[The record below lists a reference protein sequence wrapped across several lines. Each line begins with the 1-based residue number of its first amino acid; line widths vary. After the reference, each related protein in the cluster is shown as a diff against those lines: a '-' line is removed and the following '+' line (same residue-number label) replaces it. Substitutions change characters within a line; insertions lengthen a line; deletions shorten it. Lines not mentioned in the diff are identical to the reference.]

1 MTAEVINTKQGLTR
15 IPTYAELIKEIDRE
29 KFKTNDIRKIFDR
42 NAWYFHES
50 PQGQALN
57 TNNIHPADL
66 QQMNFKKMA
75 EEATARKEEE
85 TPNLDFEDMTDLR
98 DDAISDFEMSF
109 DREAEL
115 REENERR
122 VAEQANL
129 SHSQD
134 HYMANKGTYD
144 AVGATAS
151 AGIQEDEEPPSSSRS
166 ILKNFLKSSKPVIK
180 AVATAGGTAKGGSIG
195 GLIASKLTDAIIPD
209 EEEEE
214 KPSKIKPTQK
224 LINKQVKKV
233 NHQKKLKEE
242 KSKMNVDVVP
252 DTAEAM
258 DTTAIPTAKKRK
270 PLSVRQSKAKR
281 QKPKPPTQEKREFQ
295 EDPST
300 TTKPPKARRVRGK
313 QPQPQALGATINI
326 PKDNKTPNVDEA
338 ETAQEETGASSS
350 SKAPVGKPTM
360 NKAISPSKV
369 GIQVIREKF
378 EEMNNSKSIDTGN
391 YQRFQEVYG
400 KWKSSKGEEKKQHL
414 KEAKE
419 LYKSNHL
426 SKIEIKIINKI
437 IHYNFINY
445 PLSFFSHRK

>member
-1 MTAEVINTKQGLTR
+1 MTAEVINAKQGLTR

-129 SHSQD
+129 SQSQD
-134 HYMANKGTYD
+134 HYMANKGAYD

-209 EEEEE
+209 EDEEE

-252 DTAEAM
+252 DVNEPM
-258 DTTAIPTAKKRK
+258 DTTAIPTAEKRK

-350 SKAPVGKPTM
+350 SKAPVRKPTM

-378 EEMNNSKSIDTGN
+378 EEMNNSKSIDTGD

-419 LYKSNHL
+419 LYKSIIYPKL
-426 SKIEIKIINKI
+426 KSK
-437 IHYNFINY
+437 
-445 PLSFFSHRK
+445 

>member
-134 HYMANKGTYD
+134 HYMANKGAYD

-151 AGIQEDEEPPSSSRS
+151 AGIEEDEEPPSSSRS
-166 ILKNFLKSSKPVIK
+166 ILKKFLKSSKPVIK

-209 EEEEE
+209 EDEEE

-233 NHQKKLKEE
+233 NHQKKLQKET
-242 KSKMNVDVVP
+242 SKMNVDVVP

-258 DTTAIPTAKKRK
+258 DTTAIPTAEKRK
-270 PLSVRQSKAKR
+270 PLSVRQTKAKR

-350 SKAPVGKPTM
+350 SKAPVRKPTM
-360 NKAISPSKV
+360 SKAISPSKV

-378 EEMNNSKSIDTGN
+378 EEMNNSKSIDTAD
-391 YQRFQEVYG
+391 YQKFQQVYG
-400 KWKSSKGEEKKQHL
+400 QWKSSKGEEKKQHL

-419 LYKSNHL
+419 LYKSIIYPKL
-426 SKIEIKIINKI
+426 KSK
-437 IHYNFINY
+437 
-445 PLSFFSHRK
+445 

>member
-29 KFKTNDIRKIFDR
+29 KLKTNDIRKIFDR

-50 PQGQALN
+50 LQGQALN

-85 TPNLDFEDMTDLR
+85 TPSLDFEDMTNLR

-122 VAEQANL
+122 VAEPANL

-134 HYMANKGTYD
+134 HYMANKGAYD

-151 AGIQEDEEPPSSSRS
+151 AGIQEDEEPPSNSRS
-166 ILKNFLKSSKPVIK
+166 ILKKFLKSSKPVIK

-209 EEEEE
+209 EDEEER
-214 KPSKIKPTQK
+214 PSKIKPTQK

-233 NHQKKLKEE
+233 DHQKKLKEE

-258 DTTAIPTAKKRK
+258 DTSAIPTAEKRK

-350 SKAPVGKPTM
+350 SKAPVRKPTM

-378 EEMNNSKSIDTGN
+378 EEMNNSKSIDTGE
-391 YQRFQEVYG
+391 YQKFQQVYG
-400 KWKSSKGEEKKQHL
+400 QWKSSKGEEKKQHL

-419 LYKSNHL
+419 LYKSIIYPKL
-426 SKIEIKIINKI
+426 KSK
-437 IHYNFINY
+437 
-445 PLSFFSHRK
+445 

>member
-1 MTAEVINTKQGLTR
+1 MTAEVINAKQGLTR

-29 KFKTNDIRKIFDR
+29 TFKTNDIRKIFDR
-42 NAWYFHES
+42 NSWYFHES

-57 TNNIHPADL
+57 TNNFHPADL

-134 HYMANKGTYD
+134 HYMANKGAYD

-166 ILKNFLKSSKPVIK
+166 ILKKFLKSSKPVIK

-209 EEEEE
+209 EDEEE

-258 DTTAIPTAKKRK
+258 DTSAIPTAEKRK

-326 PKDNKTPNVDEA
+326 PKDNETPNVDEA

-350 SKAPVGKPTM
+350 SKAPVRKPTM

-378 EEMNNSKSIDTGN
+378 EEMNNSKSIDTGD

-400 KWKSSKGEEKKQHL
+400 KWKSSKGEDKKQYL

-419 LYKSNHL
+419 LYKSIIYPKL
-426 SKIEIKIINKI
+426 KSK
-437 IHYNFINY
+437 
-445 PLSFFSHRK
+445 

>member
-134 HYMANKGTYD
+134 HYIVNKGAYD

-209 EEEEE
+209 EDEEE

-252 DTAEAM
+252 NVNEPM
-258 DTTAIPTAKKRK
+258 DTTAIPTAEKRK

-338 ETAQEETGASSS
+338 ETVQEETGASSS
-350 SKAPVGKPTM
+350 SKAPVRKPTM

-378 EEMNNSKSIDTGN
+378 EEMNNSKSIDTGD

-400 KWKSSKGEEKKQHL
+400 KWKSSKGEDKKQYL

-419 LYKSNHL
+419 LYKSIIYPKL
-426 SKIEIKIINKI
+426 KSK
-437 IHYNFINY
+437 
-445 PLSFFSHRK
+445 

>member
-1 MTAEVINTKQGLTR
+1 MTAEVINAKQGLTR
-15 IPTYAELIKEIDRE
+15 IPTYAELIKEIDRD
-29 KFKTNDIRKIFDR
+29 KYKTTEIRKVFDR
-42 NAWYFHES
+42 NAWFHHES
-50 PQGQALN
+50 PIGQALN

-85 TPNLDFEDMTDLR
+85 TPSLDFEDMTDLR

-115 REENERR
+115 REENKRR
-122 VAEQANL
+122 VAEQTNL

-144 AVGATAS
+144 TIGATAA
-151 AGIQEDEEPPSSSRS
+151 AGIQEDEEPPSSGRS
-166 ILKNFLKSSKPVIK
+166 VLKQFLKSSKPVIK

-209 EEEEE
+209 DDE
-214 KPSKIKPTQK
+214 KEKQTQKMKPTKKTIKDQV
-224 LINKQVKKV
+224 NKITKPKNPKDPKTKMDVD
-233 NHQKKLKEE
+233 LAPEE
-242 KSKMNVDVVP
+242 DKAP
-252 DTAEAM
+252 M
-258 DTTAIPTAKKRK
+258 DTSSKLVEKRRPTGNRTSAF
-270 PLSVRQSKAKR
+270 KR

-326 PKDNKTPNVDEA
+326 PKDNKTPNVNEA

-350 SKAPVGKPTM
+350 SSKAPVRKPTM

-378 EEMNNSKSIDTGN
+378 EEMNNSKSIDTAD

-400 KWKSSKGEEKKQHL
+400 KWKSSKGEDKKQHL

-419 LYKSNHL
+419 LYKSIIYPKL
-426 SKIEIKIINKI
+426 KSK
-437 IHYNFINY
+437 
-445 PLSFFSHRK
+445 

>member
-195 GLIASKLTDAIIPD
+195 GLIASKLTDAIIAD

-258 DTTAIPTAKKRK
+258 DTTAIPTAEKRK

-350 SKAPVGKPTM
+350 SKAPVRKPTM

-378 EEMNNSKSIDTGN
+378 EEMNDSKSIDTGD

-400 KWKSSKGEEKKQHL
+400 KWKSSKGE
-414 KEAKE
+414 
-419 LYKSNHL
+419 
-426 SKIEIKIINKI
+426 
-437 IHYNFINY
+437 
-445 PLSFFSHRK
+445 

>member
-1 MTAEVINTKQGLTR
+1 MTAEVINAKQGLTR

-29 KFKTNDIRKIFDR
+29 KFETNDIRKIFDR

-75 EEATARKEEE
+75 EEATARKDEE

-134 HYMANKGTYD
+134 HYMANKGAYD

-166 ILKNFLKSSKPVIK
+166 ILKKFLKSSKPVIK

-209 EEEEE
+209 EDEEE

-258 DTTAIPTAKKRK
+258 DTSAIPTAEKRK

-281 QKPKPPTQEKREFQ
+281 QKPKPPTQEKRDFQ

-300 TTKPPKARRVRGK
+300 TTKLPKARRVRGK

-350 SKAPVGKPTM
+350 SKAPVRKPTM

-369 GIQVIREKF
+369 GMQVIRENF
-378 EEMNNSKSIDTGN
+378 EEMNNSKSIDTGD

-400 KWKSSKGEEKKQHL
+400 KWQSSKGIRN
-414 KEAKE
+414 
-419 LYKSNHL
+419 S
-426 SKIEIKIINKI
+426 I
-437 IHYNFINY
+437 
-445 PLSFFSHRK
+445 

>member
-1 MTAEVINTKQGLTR
+1 MTAEVINAKQGLTR

-134 HYMANKGTYD
+134 HYMANKGAYD

-209 EEEEE
+209 EDEEE

-233 NHQKKLKEE
+233 YHQKKLKEE

-252 DTAEAM
+252 NTAEAM
-258 DTTAIPTAKKRK
+258 ETTAIPTAEKRK

-326 PKDNKTPNVDEA
+326 HKDNKTPNVDEA

-350 SKAPVGKPTM
+350 SKAPVRKPTM

-378 EEMNNSKSIDTGN
+378 EEMNNNKSIDTGD

-419 LYKSNHL
+419 LYKSIIYPKL
-426 SKIEIKIINKI
+426 KSK
-437 IHYNFINY
+437 
-445 PLSFFSHRK
+445 

>member
-1 MTAEVINTKQGLTR
+1 MTAEVINAKQGLTR
-15 IPTYAELIKEIDRE
+15 IPTYAELIKEIDRD
-29 KFKTNDIRKIFDR
+29 KYKTTEIRKVFDR
-42 NAWYFHES
+42 NAWFHHES
-50 PQGQALN
+50 PIGQALN

-75 EEATARKEEE
+75 EEATAWKEEE
-85 TPNLDFEDMTDLR
+85 TPSLDFEDMTDLR

-115 REENERR
+115 REENKRR
-122 VAEQANL
+122 VAEQTNL

-144 AVGATAS
+144 TIGATAS
-151 AGIQEDEEPPSSSRS
+151 AGIQEDEEPPSSGRS
-166 ILKNFLKSSKPVIK
+166 VLKQFLKSSKPVIK

-209 EEEEE
+209 DDE
-214 KPSKIKPTQK
+214 KEKQTQKMKPTKKTIKDQV
-224 LINKQVKKV
+224 NKITKPKKPKDPKTKMDV
-233 NHQKKLKEE
+233 DLAPEE
-242 KSKMNVDVVP
+242 DKAP
-252 DTAEAM
+252 M
-258 DTTAIPTAKKRK
+258 DTSSKLVEKRRPTGNRTSAF
-270 PLSVRQSKAKR
+270 KR

-326 PKDNKTPNVDEA
+326 PKDNKTPNVNEA

-350 SKAPVGKPTM
+350 SSKAPVRKPTM

-369 GIQVIREKF
+369 GIQVIREKL
-378 EEMNNSKSIDTGN
+378 EEMNNSKSIDTAD

-400 KWKSSKGEEKKQHL
+400 KWKSSKGEDKKQHL

-419 LYKSNHL
+419 LYKSTIYPKL
-426 SKIEIKIINKI
+426 KSK
-437 IHYNFINY
+437 
-445 PLSFFSHRK
+445 

>member
-1 MTAEVINTKQGLTR
+1 MTAQVINTKQGLTR

-85 TPNLDFEDMTDLR
+85 TP
-98 DDAISDFEMSF
+98 DAISDFEMSF

-134 HYMANKGTYD
+134 HYMANKGAYD

-166 ILKNFLKSSKPVIK
+166 ILKKFLKSSKPVIK

-209 EEEEE
+209 EDEEE

-258 DTTAIPTAKKRK
+258 DTSAIPTAEKRK

-350 SKAPVGKPTM
+350 SKAPVRKPTM

-378 EEMNNSKSIDTGN
+378 EEMNNSKSIDTGD
-391 YQRFQEVYG
+391 YQRFQAG
-400 KWKSSKGEEKKQHL
+400 IW
-414 KEAKE
+414 
-419 LYKSNHL
+419 
-426 SKIEIKIINKI
+426 
-437 IHYNFINY
+437 
-445 PLSFFSHRK
+445 

>member
-1 MTAEVINTKQGLTR
+1 MTAEVINAKQGLTR

-134 HYMANKGTYD
+134 HYMANKGAYD

-151 AGIQEDEEPPSSSRS
+151 AGIEEDEEPPSSSRS
-166 ILKNFLKSSKPVIK
+166 ILKKFLKSSKPVIK

-209 EEEEE
+209 EDEEE

-233 NHQKKLKEE
+233 NHQKKLQKET
-242 KSKMNVDVVP
+242 SKMNVDVAP

-258 DTTAIPTAKKRK
+258 DTTAIPTAEKRK

-281 QKPKPPTQEKREFQ
+281 QKPKPPTQEKSEFQ

-313 QPQPQALGATINI
+313 QPPPQALGATINI

-350 SKAPVGKPTM
+350 SKAPVRKPTM

-378 EEMNNSKSIDTGN
+378 EEMNNSKSIDTGD

-419 LYKSNHL
+419 LYKSIIYPKL
-426 SKIEIKIINKI
+426 KSK
-437 IHYNFINY
+437 
-445 PLSFFSHRK
+445 

>member
-1 MTAEVINTKQGLTR
+1 MTAEVINAKQGLTR

-85 TPNLDFEDMTDLR
+85 TPNLNFEDMTDLR

-134 HYMANKGTYD
+134 HYMANKGAYD

-151 AGIQEDEEPPSSSRS
+151 AGIEEDEEPPSSSRS
-166 ILKNFLKSSKPVIK
+166 ILKKFLKSSKPVIK

-209 EEEEE
+209 EDEEE

-233 NHQKKLKEE
+233 NHQKKLQKET
-242 KSKMNVDVVP
+242 SKMNVDVVP

-258 DTTAIPTAKKRK
+258 DTTAIPTAEKRK

-300 TTKPPKARRVRGK
+300 TTKASKARRVRGK

-350 SKAPVGKPTM
+350 KAPVRKPTM

-378 EEMNNSKSIDTGN
+378 EEMNNSKSIDTAD
-391 YQRFQEVYG
+391 YQKFQEVYG
-400 KWKSSKGEEKKQHL
+400 KWKSSKGEDKKQHL

-419 LYKSNHL
+419 LYKSIIYPKL
-426 SKIEIKIINKI
+426 KSK
-437 IHYNFINY
+437 
-445 PLSFFSHRK
+445 

>member
-1 MTAEVINTKQGLTR
+1 MTAEVINAKQGLTR

-29 KFKTNDIRKIFDR
+29 KFKNNDIRKIFDR

-134 HYMANKGTYD
+134 HYMANKGAYD

-166 ILKNFLKSSKPVIK
+166 ILKKFLKSSKPVVK

-209 EEEEE
+209 EAEEE

-233 NHQKKLKEE
+233 NHQKKSKEE

-258 DTTAIPTAKKRK
+258 DTSAIPTAEKRK

-350 SKAPVGKPTM
+350 SKAPVRKPTM

-378 EEMNNSKSIDTGN
+378 EEMNNSKSIDTGD

-400 KWKSSKGEEKKQHL
+400 GCSKPK
-414 KEAKE
+414 
-419 LYKSNHL
+419 
-426 SKIEIKIINKI
+426 
-437 IHYNFINY
+437 
-445 PLSFFSHRK
+445 

>member
-1 MTAEVINTKQGLTR
+1 MTAEVINAKQGLTR

-66 QQMNFKKMA
+66 QQMNFKKMV

-85 TPNLDFEDMTDLR
+85 TPNLNFEDMTDLR

-134 HYMANKGTYD
+134 HYMANKGAYD

-151 AGIQEDEEPPSSSRS
+151 AGIEEDEEPPSSSRS
-166 ILKNFLKSSKPVIK
+166 ILKKFLKSSKPVIK

-209 EEEEE
+209 EDEEE

-233 NHQKKLKEE
+233 NHQKKLQKET
-242 KSKMNVDVVP
+242 SKMNVDVVP

-258 DTTAIPTAKKRK
+258 DTTPIPTAEKRK
-270 PLSVRQSKAKR
+270 PLSVRQTKAKR

-313 QPQPQALGATINI
+313 QPQPQAVGTTINI

-338 ETAQEETGASSS
+338 ETAQEETGAPFS
-350 SKAPVGKPTM
+350 SKAPVRKPTM
-360 NKAISPSKV
+360 SKAISPSKV

-378 EEMNNSKSIDTGN
+378 EEMNNSKSIDTAD
-391 YQRFQEVYG
+391 YQKFQQVYG
-400 KWKSSKGEEKKQHL
+400 QWKSSKGEEKKQHL

-419 LYKSNHL
+419 LYKSIIYPKL
-426 SKIEIKIINKI
+426 KSK
-437 IHYNFINY
+437 
-445 PLSFFSHRK
+445 

>member
-1 MTAEVINTKQGLTR
+1 MTAEVINAKQGLTR
-15 IPTYAELIKEIDRE
+15 IPIYAELIKEIDRE

-134 HYMANKGTYD
+134 HYMANKGAYD

-166 ILKNFLKSSKPVIK
+166 ILKNFFKSSKPVIK

-209 EEEEE
+209 EDEEE

-252 DTAEAM
+252 NTAEAM
-258 DTTAIPTAKKRK
+258 DTTAIPTAEKRK

-326 PKDNKTPNVDEA
+326 HKDNKTPNVDEA

-350 SKAPVGKPTM
+350 SKAPVRKPTM

-378 EEMNNSKSIDTGN
+378 EEMNNNKSIDTGD

-419 LYKSNHL
+419 LYKSIIYPKL
-426 SKIEIKIINKI
+426 KSK
-437 IHYNFINY
+437 
-445 PLSFFSHRK
+445 

>member
-122 VAEQANL
+122 VAEQANS

-134 HYMANKGTYD
+134 HYMANKGAYD

-166 ILKNFLKSSKPVIK
+166 IFKKFLKSSKPLIK
-180 AVATAGGTAKGGSIG
+180 AVGTAGGTAKGGSIG

-209 EEEEE
+209 EDEEE

-233 NHQKKLKEE
+233 NHRKKLKEE

-258 DTTAIPTAKKRK
+258 DTSAIPTAEKRK
-270 PLSVRQSKAKR
+270 PLSVRQSKAKK

-350 SKAPVGKPTM
+350 SKAPVRKPTM
-360 NKAISPSKV
+360 NKAISPSKL

-378 EEMNNSKSIDTGN
+378 EEMNNSKSMDTGD

-400 KWKSSKGEEKKQHL
+400 KWKSSKGEDKKQYL

-419 LYKSNHL
+419 LYKSIIYPKL
-426 SKIEIKIINKI
+426 KSK
-437 IHYNFINY
+437 
-445 PLSFFSHRK
+445 

>member
-1 MTAEVINTKQGLTR
+1 MTAEVINAKQGLTR

-85 TPNLDFEDMTDLR
+85 TPNLDFEDLTDLR

-151 AGIQEDEEPPSSSRS
+151 AGIKEDEEPPSSSRS
-166 ILKNFLKSSKPVIK
+166 VLRQFLKSSKPVIK

-224 LINKQVKKV
+224 LINKQVKKI

-242 KSKMNVDVVP
+242 TSKMNVDVVP
-252 DTAEAM
+252 DANEAM
-258 DTTAIPTAKKRK
+258 DTTAIPTAEKRK
-270 PLSVRQSKAKR
+270 PFSVRQSKAKR

-350 SKAPVGKPTM
+350 SKAPVRKPTM
-360 NKAISPSKV
+360 SKAISPSKV

-378 EEMNNSKSIDTGN
+378 EEMNNSKNIDTAD
-391 YQRFQEVYG
+391 YQKFQEVYG

-419 LYKSNHL
+419 LYKSIIYPKL
-426 SKIEIKIINKI
+426 KSK
-437 IHYNFINY
+437 
-445 PLSFFSHRK
+445 

>member
-66 QQMNFKKMA
+66 QQMNFKKVA

-134 HYMANKGTYD
+134 HYMANKGAYD

-151 AGIQEDEEPPSSSRS
+151 AGIEEDEKPPSSSRS
-166 ILKNFLKSSKPVIK
+166 ILKKFLKSSKPVIK

-209 EEEEE
+209 EDEEE

-233 NHQKKLKEE
+233 NHQKKLQKET
-242 KSKMNVDVVP
+242 SKMNVDVVP

-258 DTTAIPTAKKRK
+258 DTTAIPTAEKRK
-270 PLSVRQSKAKR
+270 PLSVRQTKAKR

-350 SKAPVGKPTM
+350 SKAPVRKPTVS
-360 NKAISPSKV
+360 KAISPSKV

-378 EEMNNSKSIDTGN
+378 EEMNNSKSIDTAD
-391 YQRFQEVYG
+391 YQKFQQVYG
-400 KWKSSKGEEKKQHL
+400 QWKSSKGEEKKQHL

-419 LYKSNHL
+419 LYKSIIYPKL
-426 SKIEIKIINKI
+426 KSK
-437 IHYNFINY
+437 
-445 PLSFFSHRK
+445 

>member
-1 MTAEVINTKQGLTR
+1 MTAEVINAKQGLTR

-85 TPNLDFEDMTDLR
+85 TPNLDFEDMTNLR

-122 VAEQANL
+122 VAEQVNL
-129 SHSQD
+129 SHAED
-134 HYMANKGTYD
+134 HYMANKGAYD

-209 EEEEE
+209 EDEEE

-258 DTTAIPTAKKRK
+258 DTSAIPTAEKRK

-326 PKDNKTPNVDEA
+326 HKDNKTPNVDEA

-350 SKAPVGKPTM
+350 SKAPVRKPTM

-378 EEMNNSKSIDTGN
+378 EEMNNSKSIDTGD

-419 LYKSNHL
+419 LYKSIIYPKL
-426 SKIEIKIINKI
+426 KSK
-437 IHYNFINY
+437 
-445 PLSFFSHRK
+445 

>member
-15 IPTYAELIKEIDRE
+15 IPTYAELIKEIDRK

-85 TPNLDFEDMTDLR
+85 TPNLDFEDMTNLR

-134 HYMANKGTYD
+134 HYMANKGAYD

-166 ILKNFLKSSKPVIK
+166 ILKKFLKSSKPVIK

-209 EEEEE
+209 EDEEER
-214 KPSKIKPTQK
+214 PSKIKPTKTNQQTSQK
-224 LINKQVKKV
+224 GKSPKEVKGGKIKHERRCSARHRRSNGHFGNTNRRKEETLKRETV
-233 NHQKKLKEE
+233 QSKETETKTANAGEERISGRPIHNHQTAQSK
-242 KSKMNVDVVP
+242 KSKRKATPTTSIRSNNQHP
-252 DTAEAM
+252 QRQQDTQC
-258 DTTAIPTAKKRK
+258 R
-270 PLSVRQSKAKR
+270 
-281 QKPKPPTQEKREFQ
+281 
-295 EDPST
+295 
-300 TTKPPKARRVRGK
+300 
-313 QPQPQALGATINI
+313 
-326 PKDNKTPNVDEA
+326 
-338 ETAQEETGASSS
+338 
-350 SKAPVGKPTM
+350 
-360 NKAISPSKV
+360 
-369 GIQVIREKF
+369 
-378 EEMNNSKSIDTGN
+378 
-391 YQRFQEVYG
+391 
-400 KWKSSKGEEKKQHL
+400 
-414 KEAKE
+414 
-419 LYKSNHL
+419 
-426 SKIEIKIINKI
+426 
-437 IHYNFINY
+437 
-445 PLSFFSHRK
+445 

>member
-85 TPNLDFEDMTDLR
+85 TPNLNFEDMTDLR

-134 HYMANKGTYD
+134 HYMANKGAYD

-151 AGIQEDEEPPSSSRS
+151 AGIEEDEEPPSSSRS
-166 ILKNFLKSSKPVIK
+166 ILKKFLKSSKPVIK

-209 EEEEE
+209 EDEEE

-233 NHQKKLKEE
+233 NHQKKLQKET
-242 KSKMNVDVVP
+242 SKMNVDVVP

-258 DTTAIPTAKKRK
+258 DTTAIPTAEKRK
-270 PLSVRQSKAKR
+270 PFSVRQTKAKR

-350 SKAPVGKPTM
+350 SKAPVRKPTM
-360 NKAISPSKV
+360 SKAISPSKV

-378 EEMNNSKSIDTGN
+378 EEMNNSKSIDTAD
-391 YQRFQEVYG
+391 YQKFQQVYG
-400 KWKSSKGEEKKQHL
+400 QWKSSKGEEKKQHL

-419 LYKSNHL
+419 LYKSIIYPKL
-426 SKIEIKIINKI
+426 KSK
-437 IHYNFINY
+437 
-445 PLSFFSHRK
+445 

>member
-1 MTAEVINTKQGLTR
+1 MTAEVINAKQGLTR

-122 VAEQANL
+122 VAEQATL

-134 HYMANKGTYD
+134 HYMANKGAYD

-209 EEEEE
+209 EDEEE

-252 DTAEAM
+252 NTAEAM
-258 DTTAIPTAKKRK
+258 DTTAIPTAEKRK

-326 PKDNKTPNVDEA
+326 HKDNKTPNVDEA

-350 SKAPVGKPTM
+350 SKAPVRKPTM

-378 EEMNNSKSIDTGN
+378 EEMNNNKSIDTGD

-419 LYKSNHL
+419 LYKSIIYPKL
-426 SKIEIKIINKI
+426 KSK
-437 IHYNFINY
+437 
-445 PLSFFSHRK
+445 

>member
-1 MTAEVINTKQGLTR
+1 MTAEVINAKQGLTR

-85 TPNLDFEDMTDLR
+85 APNLDFEDMTDLR

-134 HYMANKGTYD
+134 HYMANKGAYD
-144 AVGATAS
+144 AVEATAS

-166 ILKNFLKSSKPVIK
+166 ILKKFLKSSKPVIK

-209 EEEEE
+209 EDEEE

-252 DTAEAM
+252 DVNEPM
-258 DTTAIPTAKKRK
+258 DTTAEKRK

-326 PKDNKTPNVDEA
+326 PKDNKTPNV
-338 ETAQEETGASSS
+338 AQEETGASSS
-350 SKAPVGKPTM
+350 SKAPVRKPTM

-378 EEMNNSKSIDTGN
+378 EEMNNSKSIDTGD

-400 KWKSSKGEEKKQHL
+400 KWKSSKGEDKKQYL

-419 LYKSNHL
+419 LYKSIIYPKL
-426 SKIEIKIINKI
+426 KSK
-437 IHYNFINY
+437 
-445 PLSFFSHRK
+445 

>member
-1 MTAEVINTKQGLTR
+1 MTAEVINAKQGLTR

-115 REENERR
+115 REENQRR

-209 EEEEE
+209 EDEEE

-242 KSKMNVDVVP
+242 KSKKECGCSAVVP

-258 DTTAIPTAKKRK
+258 DTTAIPTAEKRK

-350 SKAPVGKPTM
+350 SKAPVRKPTM

-378 EEMNNSKSIDTGN
+378 EEMNNSKSIDTGD

-400 KWKSSKGEEKKQHL
+400 KWNSSKGEEKKQHL

-419 LYKSNHL
+419 LYKSIIYPKL
-426 SKIEIKIINKI
+426 KSK
-437 IHYNFINY
+437 
-445 PLSFFSHRK
+445 

>member
-1 MTAEVINTKQGLTR
+1 MTAEVINAKQGLTR
-15 IPTYAELIKEIDRE
+15 IPTYAELIKEIDKE
-29 KFKTNDIRKIFDR
+29 NFKTNDIRKIFDR

-85 TPNLDFEDMTDLR
+85 TPNLNFEDMTDLR

-134 HYMANKGTYD
+134 HYMANKGAYD

-151 AGIQEDEEPPSSSRS
+151 AGIEDEEPPSSSRS
-166 ILKNFLKSSKPVIK
+166 ILKKFLKSSKPVIK

-209 EEEEE
+209 EDEEE

-233 NHQKKLKEE
+233 NHQKKLQKET
-242 KSKMNVDVVP
+242 SKMNVDVVP

-258 DTTAIPTAKKRK
+258 DTSAIPTAEKRK

-281 QKPKPPTQEKREFQ
+281 QKPKTANAGEERISGRPIHNHQTTQSKKSKRKA
-295 EDPST
+295 T
-300 TTKPPKARRVRGK
+300 TTTSIRSNN
-313 QPQPQALGATINI
+313 QHPQRQ
-326 PKDNKTPNVDEA
+326 
-338 ETAQEETGASSS
+338 Q
-350 SKAPVGKPTM
+350 
-360 NKAISPSKV
+360 
-369 GIQVIREKF
+369 
-378 EEMNNSKSIDTGN
+378 DT
-391 YQRFQEVYG
+391 QCR
-400 KWKSSKGEEKKQHL
+400 
-414 KEAKE
+414 
-419 LYKSNHL
+419 
-426 SKIEIKIINKI
+426 
-437 IHYNFINY
+437 
-445 PLSFFSHRK
+445 

>member
-1 MTAEVINTKQGLTR
+1 MTAEVINAKQGLTR

-115 REENERR
+115 IEENERR

-129 SHSQD
+129 SHSHD
-134 HYMANKGTYD
+134 HYMANKGAYD

-166 ILKNFLKSSKPVIK
+166 ILEKFLKSSKPVIK

-209 EEEEE
+209 EDEEE

-233 NHQKKLKEE
+233 NHQKKSKEE

-258 DTTAIPTAKKRK
+258 DTSAIPTAEKRK
-270 PLSVRQSKAKR
+270 PFSVRQSKAKR

-350 SKAPVGKPTM
+350 SKAPVRKPTM

-378 EEMNNSKSIDTGN
+378 EEMNNSKSIDTGD

-419 LYKSNHL
+419 LYKSIIYPKL
-426 SKIEIKIINKI
+426 KSK
-437 IHYNFINY
+437 
-445 PLSFFSHRK
+445 

>member
-85 TPNLDFEDMTDLR
+85 TP
-98 DDAISDFEMSF
+98 DAISDFEMSF

-134 HYMANKGTYD
+134 HYMANKGAYD

-166 ILKNFLKSSKPVIK
+166 ILKKFLKSSKPVIK

-195 GLIASKLTDAIIPD
+195 GLIASELTDAIIPD
-209 EEEEE
+209 EDEEE

-258 DTTAIPTAKKRK
+258 DTSAIPTAEKRK

-350 SKAPVGKPTM
+350 SKAPVRKPTM

-378 EEMNNSKSIDTGN
+378 EDMNNSKSIDTGD
-391 YQRFQEVYG
+391 YQKFQQVYG
-400 KWKSSKGEEKKQHL
+400 QWKSSKGEEMKQHL

-419 LYKSNHL
+419 LYKSIIYPKL
-426 SKIEIKIINKI
+426 KSK
-437 IHYNFINY
+437 
-445 PLSFFSHRK
+445 

>member
-134 HYMANKGTYD
+134 HYMANKGAYD

-151 AGIQEDEEPPSSSRS
+151 AGIEEDEKPPSSSRS
-166 ILKNFLKSSKPVIK
+166 ILKKFLKSSKPVIK

-209 EEEEE
+209 EDEEE

-233 NHQKKLKEE
+233 NHQKKLQKET
-242 KSKMNVDVVP
+242 SKMNVDVVP

-258 DTTAIPTAKKRK
+258 DTTPIPTAEKRK
-270 PLSVRQSKAKR
+270 PLSVRQTKAKR

-350 SKAPVGKPTM
+350 SKAPVRKPTM
-360 NKAISPSKV
+360 SKAISPSKV

-378 EEMNNSKSIDTGN
+378 EEMNNSKSIDTAD
-391 YQRFQEVYG
+391 YQKFQQVYG
-400 KWKSSKGEEKKQHL
+400 QWKSSKGEEKKQHL

-419 LYKSNHL
+419 LYKSIIYPKL
-426 SKIEIKIINKI
+426 KSK
-437 IHYNFINY
+437 
-445 PLSFFSHRK
+445 

>member
-1 MTAEVINTKQGLTR
+1 MTAEVINAKQGLTR

-29 KFKTNDIRKIFDR
+29 KFKTNDIRRIFDR
-42 NAWYFHES
+42 NAWYVHES
-50 PQGQALN
+50 PIGQALN

-85 TPNLDFEDMTDLR
+85 TPNLDFEDLTDLR

-151 AGIQEDEEPPSSSRS
+151 AGIKEDEEPPSSSRS
-166 ILKNFLKSSKPVIK
+166 VLRQFLKSSKPVIK

-214 KPSKIKPTQK
+214 KPSKIKPTQE
-224 LINKQVKKV
+224 LINKQVKKI

-242 KSKMNVDVVP
+242 TSKMNVDVVP
-252 DTAEAM
+252 DANEAM
-258 DTTAIPTAKKRK
+258 DTTAIPTAEKRK
-270 PLSVRQSKAKR
+270 PFSVRQSKAKR

-326 PKDNKTPNVDEA
+326 PKDASAEASRGFHDNKTPDVDEA

-350 SKAPVGKPTM
+350 SKAPVRKPTM

-378 EEMNNSKSIDTGN
+378 EEMNNSKNIDTAD
-391 YQRFQEVYG
+391 YQKFQEVYG
-400 KWKSSKGEEKKQHL
+400 QWKSSKGEEKKQHL

-419 LYKSNHL
+419 LYKSIIYPKL
-426 SKIEIKIINKI
+426 KSK
-437 IHYNFINY
+437 
-445 PLSFFSHRK
+445 